1 MKTIRVSDMKYMG
14 NVEIK
19 GGFLIVKPKET
30 YELKLVDINIMKTFL
45 GIKFNWCDDKKFK
58 WIKQKNNEKEIIIPQ
73 HQIDYIK

>member
-30 YELKLVDINIMKTFL
+30 YELKWVDIKIKKTFL
-45 GIKFNWCDDKKFK
+45 GIKFNWYDNKFK